1 MIQRSRFLKS
11 IFPFSDWT
19 ESKRLQLAKLLQKR
33 YLPSNKIIVKQG
45 AIPKEF
51 FILEK
56 GVCRVLREIA
66 VPAKVLTILKAPKM
80 PFPLSQHSSNPNPFI
95 EKRRTTSASLAL
107 GKTPVFGLNSWR
119 CPLWREPPLLTER
132 TSYEIS
138 NDLPDDLRTLIH
150 IVDRA
155 DPQASFQNLFEERFN
170 QKFIF

>member
-1 MIQRSRFLKS
+1 M
-11 IFPFSDWT
+11 
-19 ESKRLQLAKLLQKR
+19 QLARLLQKR

-66 VPAKVLTILKAPKM
+66 VPAKVLTILKAPKL
-80 PFPLSQHSSNPNPFI
+80 PFPLSQHSSNPNRFI

-119 CPLWREPPLLTER
+119 SDQPHYECNAEMPCRCPLWREPPALTER

-138 NDLPDDLRTLIH
+138 DDMC
-150 IVDRA
+150 
-155 DPQASFQNLFEERFN
+155 E
-170 QKFIF
+170 